1 MIKVA
6 ISGADTPEAGELIRI
21 LVNHPDV
28 EIVALIA
35 QRHDGKPVQ
44 SLHHGLL
51 GEINIPFSSSLRPD
65 QADLLIIADKKVKY
79 DDYKRLLKSF
89 PDLKVITLHN
99 FVSDEERPIN
109 FPEDISEEDVV
120 QMEEPVYALPEI
132 NRKALVRGAK
142 AAEIPSPLASLVLV
156 PLYPL
161 ANHMLLSG
169 DITLNISAPDDM
181 LTEDNRAEGLKEIK
195 AALQIAQRSFNG
207 DIKINP
213 LPAKSKRGMELE
225 IDLRSPLDLDH
236 LLSTYDIYDDHNF
249 AFTVINPVH
258 LDDVKG
264 TEKVITSL
272 SLSKDGMLNIHA
284 VADGRL
290 RGSAGEAVHV
300 MNLMFGLHE
309 KTGLY
314 LKPYAF

>member
-51 GEINIPFSSSLRPD
+51 GEINIPFSSSLRPE

-142 AAEIPSPLASLVLV
+142 AAEIPSPL
-156 PLYPL
+156 
-161 ANHMLLSG
+161 G
-169 DITLNISAPDDM
+169 
-181 LTEDNRAEGLKEIK
+181 NRA
-195 AALQIAQRSFNG
+195 
-207 DIKINP
+207 
-213 LPAKSKRGMELE
+213 
-225 IDLRSPLDLDH
+225 LR
-236 LLSTYDIYDDHNF
+236 
-249 AFTVINPVH
+249 
-258 LDDVKG
+258 
-264 TEKVITSL
+264 E
-272 SLSKDGMLNIHA
+272 
-284 VADGRL
+284 
-290 RGSAGEAVHV
+290 
-300 MNLMFGLHE
+300 
-309 KTGLY
+309 
-314 LKPYAF
+314 